1 MSGQCEGFGS
11 GLILI
16 GSGSNLPGQTGYGS
30 MIFFMSGT
38 ARERDEY
45 DKVNRVCGT
54 ELDNF
59 ADLNSKSYLY

>member
-1 MSGQCEGFGS
+1 
-11 GLILI
+11 
-16 GSGSNLPGQTGYGS
+16 
-30 MIFFMSGT
+30 MSGT

-59 ADLNSKSYLY
+59 ADLNSKSYLLLIYNQLRSTKGIT